1 MSQKRYLIVE
11 LSKQFF
17 CINALNVVEVIN
29 FPLVTT
35 VPLSQEHVI
44 GVLNFRGE
52 VVSVIDLG
60 NYLQLGKSNPKGKV
74 VIASIVNSKIGLLV
88 DNVHRITDIEDFA
101 PPENFDESVKY
112 LSGISNTTDDVLM
125 LLDTGKLLE
134 SIAG

>member
-11 LSKQFF
+11 LSGQFF

-29 FPLVTT
+29 FPDLTT
-35 VPLSQEHVI
+35 VPLSEEYVN

-60 NYLQLGKSNPKGKV
+60 NYLQIGKSNNKGKV
-74 VIASIVNSKIGLLV
+74 VIVSNLNTKLGLLV
-88 DNVHRITDIEDFA
+88 DQIHRIADIEDFA
-101 PPENFDESVKY
+101 PPESFDESIKY
-112 LSGISNTTDDVLM
+112 LMGISNTTEGVLM